1 VADSSDDLSAL
12 RIEREPLD
20 AGGRS
25 WGKWVF
31 MIVLLAAIGGGAWY
45 WLTRERPVEVEV
57 TSVTERAAGAQ
68 ASVLNASGYV
78 TARRRATV
86 SSKVTGKVIEVNV
99 EEGMAVREGQ
109 VLARLDDSSLQAAL
123 RLYRAQL
130 EAAKRQIPE
139 SEVRLAH
146 ARVMLQRQERLRQ
159 EGLNTPN
166 DIDNAKAEVDS
177 LIARIAS
184 AQEQVKVAE
193 SQIAMQVTAIE
204 DTVIR
209 APFSGVAISKDAQ
222 AGEMVS
228 PVSAGGGFTR
238 TGICTIVDMRS
249 LEIEVDVN
257 ESYIN
262 RVRTGQPVSAVL
274 DAYPE
279 WQIPANVITL
289 VPTADRQKATV
300 LVRIGFQNLD
310 PRILPD
316 MGVKVTFLREA
327 EAGATPVAQSI
338 TLVPQAAVRKDGESA
353 FVFVVR
359 QNTVERRAIKTA
371 GTDGDRL
378 EVVAGLKG
386 GDQVVISPPAE
397 LTEGMLVTIKQG

>member
-1 VADSSDDLSAL
+1 MADADDLSAL
-12 RIEREPLD
+12 KIEREPLNTG
-20 AGGRS
+20 GGR
-25 WGKWVF
+25 WVKWV
-31 MIVLLAAIGGGAWY
+31 LLLLLLGGAGFGAFTWF
-45 WLTRERPVEVEV
+45 TRERPIEVEV
-57 TSVTERAAGAQ
+57 ASVSERAAGTS
-68 ASVLNASGYV
+68 ASVLTGKGYV

-109 VLARLDDSSLQAAL
+109 VLARLDDSTLQAAL

-139 SEVRLAH
+139 SEVRLEQ
-146 ARVMLQRQERLRQ
+146 ARVQLQRQERLRK

-177 LIARIAS
+177 LVARIAS
-184 AQEQVKVAE
+184 AQETVKVAE
-193 SQIAMQVTAIE
+193 SQIAMQQTAID

-209 APFSGVAISKDAQ
+209 APFSGIALSKDAQ
-222 AGEMVS
+222 PGEMVS

-238 TGICTIVDMRS
+238 TGISTIVDMSS

-262 RVRTGQPVSAVL
+262 RVSAGQPVTAVL
-274 DAYPE
+274 DAYPGFE
-279 WQIPANVITL
+279 IPASVIAV

-300 LVRIGFQNLD
+300 LVRIGFKKLD

-316 MGVKVTFLREA
+316 MGVGVTFLREA
-327 EAGATPVAQSI
+327 DASAASQSAAQSV
-338 TLVPQAAVRKDGESA
+338 TLVPQGAVKTDSGTT
-353 FVFVVR
+353 FVFLVNG
-359 QNTVERRAIKTA
+359 QTVERRAVKIG
-371 GTDGDRL
+371 GTDGDRV
-378 EVVAGLKG
+378 EVLAGLKG
-386 GDQVVISPPAE
+386 GDRIVIAPPTDLAA
-397 LTEGMLVTIKQG
+397 GKQITVK